1 MFILAPVT
9 AKINAPDMEN
19 DLKLK
24 LEQLHQRVDALKD
37 QINTEEA
44 TKNAFVMPFIQIIG
58 YDIFNPTEV
67 IPEFICD
74 IGTKKGEKI
83 DYVIKRD
90 NEPIL
95 IIECKHWKENADAH
109 NSQLHRY
116 YHVSKSRFGVLT
128 NGHVYNF
135 YADLERPN
143 IMDDKPFFTL
153 DLSNLKDANIK
164 ILEMFTKKGY
174 NLESILDS
182 AEALKYIKAIRN
194 EFEKELREPSDDLVK
209 LLVNRF
215 FEKPLTASRLATFKE
230 YTKRALS
237 NSINESIS
245 FRLKNALS
253 INEKIPTAQ
262 ENGEVD
268 PIDENADAPKFI
280 TTEEEIEGS
289 QIIKAILREVLPA
302 ARIAF
307 RDTQSYFGILL
318 DDNNRKPLAR
328 LHFNYTKKYLE
339 LFHNGKDN
347 GEKKLLNSLDDIYK
361 YRKEL
366 LATVNNYQQKVETE
380 EASND
385 R

>member
-1 MFILAPVT
+1 
-9 AKINAPDMEN
+9 MEN

-24 LEQLHQRVDALKD
+24 LEQLHQRLDSLKE

-74 IGTKKGEKI
+74 IGSKKGEKI
-83 DYVIKRD
+83 DYVIMKEG
-90 NEPIL
+90 EPVL
-95 IIECKHWKENADAH
+95 IIECKHWKENVDAH

-128 NGHVYNF
+128 NGQVYNF

-153 DLSNLKDANIK
+153 DLGNIK
-164 ILEMFTKKGY
+164 EAHIRILENFTKKSY

-182 AEALKYIKAIRN
+182 AEALKYINAIRG
-194 EFEKELREPSDDLVK
+194 EFEKELQTPTDDFIK
-209 LLVNRF
+209 LLVSKFFNR
-215 FEKPLTASRLATFKE
+215 PLTASRLVAFRE
-230 YTKRALS
+230 YTKKALS

-253 INEKIPTAQ
+253 INEKIPSKQ
-262 ENGEVD
+262 ESED
-268 PIDENADAPKFI
+268 LQSIDDNADSPKII
-280 TTEEEIEGS
+280 TTEEEKEAA
-289 QIIKAILREVLPA
+289 QIIKAILRELLPA

-328 LHFNYTKKYLE
+328 LHFNHSKKYLE

-347 GEKKLLNSLDDIYK
+347 GEKMALETLEDIYNYK
-361 YRKEL
+361 KEL
-366 LATVNNYQQKVETE
+366 LVAANNYIQVTVTQ
-380 EASND
+380 D
-385 R
+385 